1 MAISQPSPLFGDLHK
16 STFVLG
22 HLCLAVNGG
31 VASEIAIVEVLY
43 YLLELAI
50 DFSSETR
57 WS

>member
-1 MAISQPSPLFGDLHK
+1 MAISQPFPLFGDLHK

-31 VASEIAIVEVLY
+31 IASEIAIVEVFY
-43 YLLELAI
+43 YLLESAI

-57 WS
+57 